1 MEEGMVMQKTQLKRK
16 LLVVVHVCSR
26 KTCVELGAGWS
37 LSILKHTRKH
47 THTHT
52 HTQDSRLLQGRRPVA
67 GPSLS
72 QWFPGLPKRS
82 HVAFGENPNA
92 NLIVCYLP
100 LIESVFVL

>member
-52 HTQDSRLLQGRRPVA
+52 HTQDSRLLQGRRRVQDHLCPN
-67 GPSLS
+67 GSL
-72 QWFPGLPKRS
+72 
-82 HVAFGENPNA
+82 
-92 NLIVCYLP
+92 
-100 LIESVFVL
+100 VFQREVM